1 MADLDD
7 LTTRMREFTE
17 ARDWGRF
24 HDLKSLTL
32 ALTGEVGE
40 VAELVQW
47 LPADASVGD
56 ALRDRLGEELADV
69 LLYLV
74 RLADVA
80 GVDLAAA
87 ALPRQDLFECRA
99 RAALTRVPPRV
110 GRIAGFSRPEAGG
123 EGVGVAVDRG
133 ERLVGERELQ
143 TTFGLAVAIRSRSS
157 SGVRTM
163 SISSAP
169 RG

>member
-1 MADLDD
+1 VSDLAD
-7 LTTRMREFTE
+7 LTTRIRAFTE

-47 LPADASVGD
+47 LPASAVGEVAD
-56 ALRDRLGEELADV
+56 ERLRERLGEELAGV

-80 GVDLAAA
+80 RIDLGAEAAKK
-87 ALPRQDLFECRA
+87 
-99 RAALTRVPPRV
+99 LTRNE
-110 GRIAGFSRPEAGG
+110 SRFPADDHR
-123 EGVGVAVDRG
+123 GVAP
-133 ERLVGERELQ
+133 ERR
-143 TTFGLAVAIRSRSS
+143 
-157 SGVRTM
+157 
-163 SISSAP
+163 
-169 RG
+169 

>member
-1 MADLDD
+1 MTDLADL
-7 LTTRMREFTE
+7 TARMRAFTE

-47 LPADASVGD
+47 LSPSAAGEVSDEQ
-56 ALRDRLGEELADV
+56 LRERLGDELADV

-80 GVDLAAA
+80 GVDL
-87 ALPRQDLFECRA
+87 PTE
-99 RAALTRVPPRV
+99 
-110 GRIAGFSRPEAGG
+110 
-123 EGVGVAVDRG
+123 
-133 ERLVGERELQ
+133 
-143 TTFGLAVAIRSRSS
+143 AVAKLARNDARFPVAAVRSVAPERS
-157 SGVRTM
+157 
-163 SISSAP
+163 
-169 RG
+169 

>member
-1 MADLDD
+1 MSDLADL
-7 LTTRMREFTE
+7 TARMRAFTE

-47 LPADASVGD
+47 LPASGAVDVPD
-56 ALRDRLGEELADV
+56 ERLKERLGDELADV

-80 GVDLAAA
+80 GIDLGAEAVKK
-87 ALPRQDLFECRA
+87 LA
-99 RAALTRVPPRV
+99 RNE
-110 GRIAGFSRPEAGG
+110 SRFPADYHR
-123 EGVGVAVDRG
+123 GVAP
-133 ERLVGERELQ
+133 ERR
-143 TTFGLAVAIRSRSS
+143 
-157 SGVRTM
+157 
-163 SISSAP
+163 
-169 RG
+169 

>member
-1 MADLDD
+1 MDLDD
-7 LTTRMREFTE
+7 LTRRMRAFTD

-32 ALTGEVGE
+32 ALAGEVGE

-47 LPADASVGD
+47 LPAEQASTADDG
-56 ALRDRLGEELADV
+56 LRERLGDELADV

-87 ALPRQDLFECRA
+87 ASAKLERNEVRFPAEPYR
-99 RAALTRVPPRV
+99 
-110 GRIAGFSRPEAGG
+110 
-123 EGVGVAVDRG
+123 GVAPERADR
-133 ERLVGERELQ
+133 L
-143 TTFGLAVAIRSRSS
+143 
-157 SGVRTM
+157 
-163 SISSAP
+163 
-169 RG
+169 